1 MSWQDQYEN
10 AADHERQEYDAL
22 TVDALLDA
30 VERGQYGQYN
40 MIWYVLAERATL
52 QQAAS
57 TLFRT
62 LQRDEVD
69 YLIRCNCAET
79 LLSLLGHDDD
89 PLQCLQDAV
98 NLSNGKPAERLPYLT
113 AIKQEIAERSGI
125 IVD

>member
-1 MSWQDQYEN
+1 MSWKDQYEN
-10 AADHERQEYDAL
+10 AADRERQEYDAL
-22 TVDALLDA
+22 AVDTLLEA
-30 VERGQYGQYN
+30 VERGQYGQYH

-69 YLIRCNCAET
+69 YLIRCNCAEA
-79 LLSLLGHDDD
+79 LLSLLGHDND

-98 NLSNGKPAERLPYLT
+98 HLSSGPPAGRLPYLA
-113 AIKQEIAERSGI
+113 AIRKEIAERTGI
-125 IVD
+125 IVG